1 VNARFTP
8 KTLYVSGSPRQ
19 GSNTDHLLEEIRAA
33 VPGEFI
39 KLSELTIE
47 PCRACWACQT
57 TEHCTIVDELSP
69 VLARLCEVD
78 VLVLGSPV
86 YFNNVSSSM
95 KAFIDRT
102 WCLRGRLRN
111 KIGGAVVVGRR
122 DGIESALTALQAFFL
137 KHDMIPANR
146 GVSGLA
152 FNAGDIVNDR
162 VALGAAAALGER
174 LIELSGLLQG
184 HR

>member
-1 VNARFTP
+1 MEARSIP
-8 KTLYVSGSPRQ
+8 KALYISGSPRQ
-19 GSNTDHLLEEIRAA
+19 RSNTDHLLEEVRSA

-39 KLSELTIE
+39 KLAGLTFE

-57 TEHCTIVDELSP
+57 AGHCVIEDELTP
-69 VLARLCEVD
+69 ILARLDQVD
-78 VLVLGSPV
+78 ALVLGTPV

-122 DGIESALTALQAFFL
+122 YGAEAALMALHAFFL
-137 KHDMIPANR
+137 KHEMIPANR
-146 GVSGLA
+146 GVSGVA
-152 FNAGDIVNDR
+152 FVAGEIVNDDL
-162 VALGAAAALGER
+162 ALGAAAALGER
-174 LIELSGLLQG
+174 LTELSGLLQG